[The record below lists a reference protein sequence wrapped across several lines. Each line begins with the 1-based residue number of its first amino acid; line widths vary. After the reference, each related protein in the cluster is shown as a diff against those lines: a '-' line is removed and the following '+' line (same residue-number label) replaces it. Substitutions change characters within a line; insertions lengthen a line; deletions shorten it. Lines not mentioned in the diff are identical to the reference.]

1 MSRVDVA
8 VVGAGAS
15 GLGAAAAL
23 QRSGLEPVVFE
34 RDNVVGGTWDR
45 RYDRLRLHTIRRFS
59 ALPFSALPRSEPRY
73 VSKDAFAEY
82 LREYT
87 RQEQL
92 DVRVDQAVERVT
104 RSNGEWS
111 FLAGGKEHRARTV
124 VIATGRHNE
133 PRFPDWPGRDEFRGR
148 LLHSVDYR
156 SGREFEAA
164 RVLVVGIGNTGAEV
178 AADLVEQGV
187 AHVAIAVRTTPPI
200 TKRELLGIPVQL
212 FGMALMPFPPAAV
225 DRVGAVLRRFGTGD
239 LSKYGLGAEAWGP
252 FTARRPP
259 VIDVGFLEQLKA
271 RRIEVR
277 PALAKLTAAGV
288 VYTDGREEAFDVV
301 VAATG
306 FTTGLE
312 NLLASTGAL
321 DERGL
326 PRSREPEPGLFFAGY
341 DETPRGQLF
350 ESGRGARRLAKDV
363 RQRLD
368 GGASARTRA
377 T

>member
-1 MSRVDVA
+1 M
-8 VVGAGAS
+8 
-15 GLGAAAAL
+15 L
-23 QRSGLEPVVFE
+23 E

-59 ALPFSALPRSEPRY
+59 GLPYQALPRSEPRY
-73 VSKDAFAEY
+73 VSKGAYAGY
-82 LREYT
+82 LREYA
-87 RQEQL
+87 RQRQL
-92 DVRVDQAVERVT
+92 DIRVDQPVERVT
-104 RSNGEWS
+104 RSNDEWAL
-111 FLAGGKEHRARTV
+111 LAGGKELRARAV
-124 VIATGRHNE
+124 VIAAGRHNE
-133 PRFPDWPGRDEFRGR
+133 PRLPDWPGRDDFQGR

-156 SGREFEAA
+156 SGREFQAS

-178 AADLVEQGV
+178 AADLVEQGA

-200 TKRELLGIPVQL
+200 TKREILGIPVQL

-225 DRVGAVLRRFGTGD
+225 DRVGGVLRRFGTGD
-239 LSKYGLGAEAWGP
+239 LTKYGLGAEAWGP

-271 RRIEVR
+271 RRIVVR
-277 PALAKLTAAGV
+277 PALARLTATGV
-288 VYTDGREEAFDVV
+288 VFTDNREEEFDVV

-312 NLLASTGAL
+312 TLVPSAAVL

-350 ESGRGARRLAKDV
+350 ESGRSSRPLAKAV
-363 RQRLD
+363 RQRLE
-368 GGASARTRA
+368 GTG
-377 T
+377 